1 MNDDH
6 DPRRIE
12 AGPAWKRWL
21 WFFGL
26 WLAGVAAI
34 AALSYSIRFLLLQ

>member
-1 MNDDH
+1 MKDTDA
-6 DPRRIE
+6 PRTIE
-12 AGPAWKRWL
+12 TGPAWKRWL

-34 AALSYSIRFLLLQ
+34 TALSYSIRFLLLQ